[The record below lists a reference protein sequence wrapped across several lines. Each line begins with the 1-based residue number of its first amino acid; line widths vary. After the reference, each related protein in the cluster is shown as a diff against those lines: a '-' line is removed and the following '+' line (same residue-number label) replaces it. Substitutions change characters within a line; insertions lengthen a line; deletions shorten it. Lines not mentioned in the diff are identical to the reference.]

1 MELGQKMAGPLD
13 GAGEDAGKETDKQGV
28 IEKILFGAKLFLI
41 NIQGVTEALEGKI
54 RKPQR
59 CAQIQQSGPLTPQ
72 NGIEEIEILIEEQNT
87 AAGERRDT

>member
-41 NIQGVTEALEGKI
+41 NMPICRSIFLRDE
-54 RKPQR
+54 
-59 CAQIQQSGPLTPQ
+59 LTKFAS
-72 NGIEEIEILIEEQNT
+72 I
-87 AAGERRDT
+87 